1 VSFGWASVARGNRR
15 LTRRSHRAPAH
26 RSGTRCQWLA
36 SHDRPDGLTRGTGPA
51 RRLVRD
57 LRDLEHVIVD
67 SQACRLRGV
76 TGLLDPG
83 LAGAS
88 FQASATW
95 TVRNQLRRSHQQLAV
110 PSTPITATAVVHLMI
125 RSAAIIGHR
134 RQAQTRRSRGMGVG
148 FWCSPPSDTY
158 RDL

>member
-1 VSFGWASVARGNRR
+1 
-15 LTRRSHRAPAH
+15 
-26 RSGTRCQWLA
+26 
-36 SHDRPDGLTRGTGPA
+36 
-51 RRLVRD
+51 VRD

-83 LAGAS
+83 LVGAS

-95 TVRNQLRRSHQQLAV
+95 TVRNQLRRSHQQLVV

-148 FWCSPPSDTY
+148 FLVQSVRTIKPP
-158 RDL
+158 RPA